1 MPHAHHVQR
10 IRADPE
16 KNDGVALC
24 GDLAAGEKVAA
35 MAELLRSGQNFLT
48 AGPHSIEV
56 KIFLPPATL
65 LPGVKTDGPEVSQ
78 SGCGEVP
85 PHTPPRTRALNCCF
99 VLTRVTVPAFQC

>member
-24 GDLAAGEKVAA
+24 GDLAAGEKVRA
-35 MAELLRSGQNFLT
+35 MAELLRRGQNFLT

-56 KIFLPPATL
+56 KIFLPPAPL
-65 LPGVKTDGPEVSQ
+65 LPGVKTDGPEVGAAVRS
-78 SGCGEVP
+78 SL
-85 PHTPPRTRALNCCF
+85 TPRHAPTL
-99 VLTRVTVPAFQC
+99 